1 MWHDTMGLFKKLTV
15 RNKPKSTWDLAESTT
30 ARPTAHELDV
40 PKQAIRTSTTIY
52 APPPPPYELEAEL
65 GDTDT
70 DTGSIL
76 IGIDF
81 GTT

>member
-1 MWHDTMGLFKKLTV
+1 MGLFKKLTV
-15 RNKPKSTWDLAESTT
+15 RSKAKSTCDLSEEAAT
-30 ARPTAHELDV
+30 RPIAHELDV
-40 PKQAIRTSTTIY
+40 PKQTTRPASFTY

-65 GDTDT
+65 GDESI
-70 DTGSIL
+70 DTGCIM

>member
-1 MWHDTMGLFKKLTV
+1 MGLFKKLTV
-15 RNKPKSTWDLAESTT
+15 RNKTKSTLDLTDKATT
-30 ARPTAHELDV
+30 QQFAHELDV
-40 PKQAIRTSTTIY
+40 PKQTTRPVSFTY
-52 APPPPPYELEAEL
+52 APPPPPYELEADL
-65 GDTDT
+65 GDEDT